1 MKDPLISLVDVGFT
15 YKTLSGLFNI
25 ERYKALSSINLD
37 IFPGETLGVIGS
49 NGSGKSTLLMMLAGI
64 FVPDEGSC
72 EFNAR
77 KISLLSLALGFDPQ
91 LSGFDNALFSSMLL
105 GATLA
110 EAQENLDDIIN
121 FSELGKFARQ
131 PVKTYSSGMRSRLGF
146 AVALHMHADV
156 LLIDEA
162 LAVGDAKFRAKS
174 EHSIVKRITSN
185 QTVVLVSH
193 SAAQIKRLCDRA
205 LWIDKG
211 KIMLSGDP
219 VLVTQEYAA
228 ADT

>member
-1 MKDPLISLVDVGFT
+1 
-15 YKTLSGLFNI
+15 
-25 ERYKALSSINLD
+25 
-37 IFPGETLGVIGS
+37 
-49 NGSGKSTLLMMLAGI
+49 
-64 FVPDEGSC
+64 
-72 EFNAR
+72 
-77 KISLLSLALGFDPQ
+77 
-91 LSGFDNALFSSMLL
+91 
-105 GATLA
+105 
-110 EAQENLDDIIN
+110 
-121 FSELGKFARQ
+121 
-131 PVKTYSSGMRSRLGF
+131 
-146 AVALHMHADV
+146 MHADV

-174 EHSIVKRITSN
+174 EHAIVKRITSN